1 MNKDTYL
8 GLALAACLGV
18 VSAPLLAE
26 VSSAPEYPAQTNEK
40 IPTYNEHQEPS
51 ELQRQQAE
59 HNKTNITAPAR
70 TPVEHKEA
78 PPELQY
84 PAQTHEKI
92 PTYNEHQ
99 EPSELQRQ
107 QAEQNKGIAK

>member
-1 MNKDTYL
+1 MVMNKHTYL

-26 VSSAPEYPAQTNEK
+26 VSSAPEYPAQTNEQ

-59 HNKTNITAPAR
+59 HNKTTITAPAR
-70 TPVEHKEA
+70 TPVKH
-78 PPELQY
+78 PV
-84 PAQTHEKI
+84 QTNEQI

-99 EPSELQRQ
+99 EPSELQRE
-107 QAEQNKGIAK
+107 QAERNKGIAK

>member
-26 VSSAPEYPAQTNEK
+26 VSFAPEYPVQTNEP
-40 IPTYNEHQEPS
+40 IPTFNEHQEPS
-51 ELQRQQAE
+51 ELQRQKAE
-59 HNKTNITAPAR
+59 RNSTNITTPAR
-70 TPVEHKEA
+70 APVES
-78 PPELQY
+78 PTQNN
-84 PAQTHEKI
+84 EKI
-92 PTYNEHQ
+92 PTFNEHQ

-107 QAEQNKGIAK
+107 RTQ

>member
-1 MNKDTYL
+1 MVMNKYTYL
-8 GLALAACLGV
+8 GLALTACLGV

-26 VSSAPEYPAQTNEK
+26 VSSAPEHPAQTYEK

-59 HNKTNITAPAR
+59 HNKANINAPAR
-70 TPVEHKEA
+70 TPVEH
-78 PPELQY
+78 
-84 PAQTHEKI
+84 PAQNYQKI

-99 EPSELQRQ
+99 EPSEQQRQ
-107 QAEQNKGIAK
+107 QSE

>member
-1 MNKDTYL
+1 MVMNNDTYL
-8 GLALAACLGV
+8 GLALTACLGV

-51 ELQRQQAE
+51 ELQRQQEE

-70 TPVEHKEA
+70 TPVEH
-78 PPELQY
+78 PI
-84 PAQTHEKI
+84 QTNEKI

-107 QAEQNKGIAK
+107 QAE

>member
-8 GLALAACLGV
+8 GLALTACLSV

-26 VSSAPEYPAQTNEK
+26 VSSAPEYPAQTNE
-40 IPTYNEHQEPS
+40 Q
-51 ELQRQQAE
+51 
-59 HNKTNITAPAR
+59 
-70 TPVEHKEA
+70 
-78 PPELQY
+78 
-84 PAQTHEKI
+84 I